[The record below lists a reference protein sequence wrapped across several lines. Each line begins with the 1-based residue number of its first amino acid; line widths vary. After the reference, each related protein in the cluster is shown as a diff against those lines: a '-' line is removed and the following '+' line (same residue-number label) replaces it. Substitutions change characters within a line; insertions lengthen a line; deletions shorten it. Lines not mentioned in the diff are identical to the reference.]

1 MDQPLRHLPSGA
13 ADIEASHRTQAA
25 QLNRRIVL
33 VGIVVLVELAAL
45 TAALGAWAEGR
56 MPDVLWILSLQ
67 AVTFLLAIGLSAAPP
82 PMRARR
88 LMPPSA
94 EPVTAE

>member
-1 MDQPLRHLPSGA
+1 MDQQLRHLPSEA
-13 ADIEASHRTQAA
+13 ADLEASHRAQAG

-33 VGIVVLVELAAL
+33 VGIVVMVELAAL

-67 AVTFLLAIGLSAAPP
+67 AVTFLLAIGISAAPTAV
-82 PMRARR
+82 RTRIIH
-88 LMPPSA
+88 PSA

>member
-1 MDQPLRHLPSGA
+1 MDQTLRHRPLGA
-13 ADIEASHRTQAA
+13 AGIEASHRAQAA

-33 VGIVVLVELAAL
+33 VGIVVMVELAAL

-56 MPDVLWILSLQ
+56 MSDVLWILSLQ
-67 AVTFLLAIGLSAAPP
+67 AVTFLLAIGISAAPAVVP
-82 PMRARR
+82 IRR
-88 LMPPSA
+88 LIHPSA